1 MLCWAMDEPVIDKK
15 PHWAWPHV
23 VAVAIA
29 ILAYIIIFRFTGD
42 SDIFYAIA
50 MGGVAWTATWAYLF
64 PPGFFRRK

>member
-1 MLCWAMDEPVIDKK
+1 MDEPATDNK

-29 ILAYIIIFRFTGD
+29 MLAYFVIFRFTGD

-50 MGGVAWTATWAYLF
+50 MGGVAWTAVWAYLF
-64 PPGFFRRK
+64 PLNMFRKK